1 MAEKPA
7 VETENKEPAPET
19 AAELKPDSVAQEEK
33 TPEQPKQ
40 ENAQEQA
47 QENGLAQTNVQ
58 AQGNGQTQT
67 QGSKPSQKPKRKHKK
82 KHYVLRAV
90 IILAVLAA
98 AFLCAH
104 LSYFNVNGIAVIGN
118 EEVSDEEIIKL
129 SGIKTGE
136 SVFDVHPLLVQ
147 HDIKKNLYIEKVNV
161 NRKPPDKVE
170 IIVKERGM
178 LAQFRKDE
186 KFVITDSEGMVLD
199 ISKEAHKATLIEGLT
214 VTAAEKKE
222 TIGIK
227 QEWKLERA
235 LDLMK
240 TTEENDLYFK
250 RIVFNGSKVDA
261 YIYDTLKC
269 SGKYDNLMSAITSG
283 TLKKVIYDLYQKNI
297 EKGTVN
303 VYNNDYCFF
312 TPN

>member
-1 MAEKPA
+1 VNAD
-7 VETENKEPAPET
+7 T
-19 AAELKPDSVAQEEK
+19 AQESQEA
-33 TPEQPKQ
+33 EPKHV
-40 ENAQEQA
+40 EAK
-47 QENGLAQTNVQ
+47 VH
-58 AQGNGQTQT
+58 
-67 QGSKPSQKPKRKHKK
+67 KPKRKHKK
-82 KHYVLRAV
+82 KHYLRRFV
-90 IILAVLAA
+90 IVLAVLCA
-98 AFLCAH
+98 AFVCAH
-104 LSYFNVNGIAVIGN
+104 LSYFNVDGIAIVGN
-118 EEVSDEEIIKL
+118 EDITDEEIIKL
-129 SGIKTGE
+129 SGVETGG

-147 HDIKKNLYIEKVNV
+147 HKIKDNLYIEKVNV
-161 NRKPPDKVE
+161 NRKLPDKIE
-170 IIVKERGM
+170 IIVQERNL
-178 LAQFRKDE
+178 LAQFHKDDS
-186 KFVITDSEGMVLD
+186 FVITDAEGMVLD

-222 TIGIK
+222 TIEIK
-227 QEWKLERA
+227 EAWKLEKA

-269 SGKYDNLMSAITSG
+269 SGKYDYLMSAITSG

>member
-1 MAEKPA
+1 MADNPSL
-7 VETENKEPAPET
+7 ETEKKDTAPEKAPEA
-19 AAELKPDSVAQEEK
+19 AAETQLNTTADTGTQEEK
-33 TPEQPKQ
+33 TPEQPQEQTQ
-40 ENAQEQA
+40 ENKQA
-47 QENGLAQTNVQ
+47 QAK
-58 AQGNGQTQT
+58 
-67 QGSKPSQKPKRKHKK
+67 GSKPSQKPKRKHKK
-82 KHYVLRAV
+82 KHYVLRIV

-98 AFLCAH
+98 AFACAH
-104 LSYFNVNGIAVIGN
+104 LSYFNVNGVAVIGN
-118 EEVSDEEIIKL
+118 EEVPDEEIIKL
-129 SGIKTGE
+129 SGIQTGE

-147 HDIKKNLYIEKVNV
+147 HDIKKKNLYIEKVNV
-161 NRKPPDKVE
+161 NRKLPDKVE
-170 IIVKERGM
+170 IIVKERDM
-178 LAQFRKDE
+178 LAQFHKDQ

-199 ISKEAHKATLIEGLT
+199 ISKEEHKATLIEGLT
-214 VTAAEKKE
+214 VTGAEKKE
-222 TIGIK
+222 TIQIK
-227 QEWKLERA
+227 ETGKLEKA

-297 EKGTVN
+297 EEGTVN